1 MKSQNQAHLK
11 EEQVIWAVIDE
22 KELTGEDQQHLLEC
36 QLCKRKVEQLKAEL
50 QEIGETAMVS
60 VPPLTKNITLPPEE
74 VVQASYKSR
83 WLPSF
88 GAAAMAGL
96 VLFVYFLGMETTM
109 SPRFIALQSPDTPME
124 DEYLMEEIFEMV
136 ENPLSDALY
145 QITGDN
151 GGFDEDFLE
160 FIVPDI
166 QEDFQSNNFIEGGIK
181 QC

>member
-1 MKSQNQAHLK
+1 
-11 EEQVIWAVIDE
+11 
-22 KELTGEDQQHLLEC
+22 EC
-36 QLCKRKVEQLKAEL
+36 QLCKRKVEQFKDEL
-50 QEIGETAMVS
+50 QEIGETAMLS
-60 VPPLTKNITLPPEE
+60 VPLLTKNITLPPEE
-74 VVQASYKSR
+74 VVRASHKSS

-88 GAAAMAGL
+88 GAAVMAGL
-96 VLFVYFLGMETTM
+96 VLFVYFLGMETPM
-109 SPRFIALQSPDTPME
+109 SPRFIALQGPDTPME

-151 GGFDEDFLE
+151 GDFDDDFLE
-160 FIVPDI
+160 FVVPDI